1 MLGGNLLSSVL
12 LFQQE
17 FFEMGG
23 GEGERL
29 PTETH
34 QVGVLKPGVTE
45 AIFDRG
51 TSPVDDQTARMQT
64 LMHFRQRRFPPWC
77 SDPILSN

>member
-1 MLGGNLLSSVL
+1 MLGGNLLSSAL
-12 LFQQE
+12 LFHQE

-23 GEGERL
+23 GEGESL
-29 PTETH
+29 PTEAH

-51 TSPVDDQTARMQT
+51 AGPVEDQTVRVNT
-64 LMHFRQRRFPPWC
+64 LMDFRC
-77 SDPILSN
+77 SKNGGI

>member
-1 MLGGNLLSSVL
+1 MLGGNTLSSVL
-12 LFQQE
+12 LFHQE
-17 FFEMGG
+17 FFEVGG
-23 GEGERL
+23 GEGESL

-51 TSPVDDQTARMQT
+51 AGPGEDQTGRK
-64 LMHFRQRRFPPWC
+64 L
-77 SDPILSN
+77 

>member
-1 MLGGNLLSSVL
+1 MLGGNLLSSAL
-12 LFQQE
+12 LFHQE

-29 PTETH
+29 PAEAH
-34 QVGVLKPGVTE
+34 QVGILKPGVTE

-51 TSPVDDQTARMQT
+51 TGPVDDQTARMQS
-64 LMHFRQRRFPPWC
+64 LIRQRSHVPLNQW
-77 SDPILSN
+77 

>member
-1 MLGGNLLSSVL
+1 MLGGNLLSSTL
-12 LFQQE
+12 LFHQE

-23 GEGERL
+23 GEGESL
-29 PTETH
+29 PTEAH

-51 TSPVDDQTARMQT
+51 AGPVEDKTVRMKT
-64 LMHFRQRRFPPWC
+64 LMYFRR
-77 SDPILSN
+77 SNNVRI